1 MILSRLHGHYTGIL
15 NMFKQ
20 LTAILGRDNFLGY
33 LLLAG
38 ILLRF
43 FLYFTLPGFGVD
55 AHGEVINFI
64 FEKGRLPL
72 TREVFCA
79 MHPPL
84 YYILALPFFY
94 FDNLHNQKIT
104 QIFSLLLACGNLYLL
119 YLLCK
124 KLLQNILVRNVSFL
138 LAVSLHSFVTF
149 SLYVSNDTL
158 AYFIG
163 TWIFYAL
170 HNYIRKPDV
179 KNELIIAV
187 LLGLGLLTKGT
198 FLAFGPPLGLMV
210 ILSLWKKEI
219 PVKIIIG
226 RLVLFGV
233 VTLLLGSYKYLEN
246 FYAEH
251 RFIAHNIDFFTY
263 MPANTFIGIKS
274 ILYFNLKQLVLHPTF
289 WEGDPMLEH
298 VYPIIFYA
306 SFWYK
311 FCEPFN
317 GFELGSKTSF
327 KYIGSVIYIIGLIP
341 SILILLGTFLKSVSV
356 FQFIGKLKSKE
367 KASFEKGLEE
377 LTWLGI
383 LLLSILLVIIAGC
396 KYNVW
401 VCFQSRLFLQ
411 AFFPIIW
418 ILYAGLNF
426 IREKSSVAFNISII
440 SMLSISV
447 LYFIYYLTEGIH
459 ILIS

>member
-1 MILSRLHGHYTGIL
+1 
-15 NMFKQ
+15 MFKQ
-20 LTAILGRDNFLGY
+20 LTAILGRDNFLSY

-38 ILLRF
+38 IALRI

-64 FEKGRLPL
+64 IEKGRLPL

-84 YYILALPFFY
+84 YYLLALPFFY
-94 FDNLHNQKIT
+94 FDNVHSQKVT
-104 QIFSLLLACGNLYLL
+104 QLFSLLLACGNLYLL
-119 YLLCK
+119 FVLCK
-124 KLLQNILVRNVSFL
+124 RLLSNILVRNISFL

-158 AYFIG
+158 AYFLG
-163 TWIFYAL
+163 TCILYAL
-170 HNYIRKPDV
+170 HHYIRKPDL
-179 KNELIIAV
+179 KNEIIIAA

-198 FLAFGPPLGLMV
+198 FLAFGPPLGLVV

-219 PVKIIIG
+219 PVKMILG
-226 RLVLFGV
+226 RLVLFGM
-233 VTLLLGSYKYLEN
+233 VTFLLGSYKYLEN
-246 FYAEH
+246 YYAEH
-251 RFIAHNIDFFTY
+251 RFIAHNIDFFYY

-274 ILYFNLKQLVLHPTF
+274 ILYFNLKQLVKYPTF
-289 WEGDPMLEH
+289 FEGDPMLEH

-306 SFWYK
+306 TFWYK
-311 FCEPFN
+311 FCEPLN
-317 GFELGSKTSF
+317 GFELGSRTSF
-327 KYIGSVIYIIGLIP
+327 KYIGSVIYVIGLIP
-341 SILILLGTFLKSVSV
+341 SVLILLGAFLKSVSV
-356 FQFIGKLKSKE
+356 FKFIGKLKSTE

-377 LTWLGI
+377 AAWLSI
-383 LLLSILLVIIAGC
+383 LLLSILLVIIAGA

-426 IREKSSVAFNISII
+426 IRAKSSLLFNLSIL

-459 ILIS
+459 ILSLSN

>member
-1 MILSRLHGHYTGIL
+1 
-15 NMFKQ
+15 MFKQ
-20 LTAILGRDNFLGY
+20 LTAILGRDNLLGY

-38 ILLRF
+38 IVLRF

-64 FEKGRLPL
+64 VEKGRLPL

-84 YYILALPFFY
+84 YYLLALPFFY
-94 FDNLHNQKIT
+94 FDNVHSQKIT

-124 KLLQNILVRNVSFL
+124 KLLPNILVRNISFL

-158 AYFIG
+158 AYFLG
-163 TWIFYAL
+163 TCIFYAL
-170 HNYIRKPDV
+170 HRYIGKSDL
-179 KNELIIAV
+179 KNEVILAA

-198 FLAFGPPLGLMV
+198 FLAFGPALGLVV
-210 ILSLWKKEI
+210 ILSLWKKEV
-219 PVKIIIG
+219 PVKNILG
-226 RLVLFGV
+226 RLVLFGF
-233 VTLLLGSYKYLEN
+233 VTFLLGSYKYLEN
-246 FYAEH
+246 YYAEH
-251 RFIAHNIDFFTY
+251 RFIAHNIDFFYY

-274 ILYFNLKQLVLHPTF
+274 ILYFNLKQLVKYPTF
-289 WEGDPMLEH
+289 FQGDPILEH

-306 SFWYK
+306 TFWYK
-311 FCEPFN
+311 FCEPLN
-317 GFELGSKTSF
+317 GFELGSRTSF
-327 KYIGSVIYIIGLIP
+327 KYIGSVIYIVGLIP
-341 SILILLGTFLKSVSV
+341 SVLILLGAFLKLVSV
-356 FQFIGKLKSKE
+356 FKFIGKLKSAE

-377 LTWLGI
+377 AAWLGI
-383 LLLSILLVIIAGC
+383 LVLSILLVIIAGV

-411 AFFPIIW
+411 AFFPIVW

-426 IREKSSVAFNISII
+426 IREKSPLAFNLSIL

-447 LYFIYYLTEGIH
+447 LYFVYYLTEGIH
-459 ILIS
+459 ILSL

>member
-1 MILSRLHGHYTGIL
+1 
-15 NMFKQ
+15 MFKQ
-20 LTAILGRDNFLGY
+20 LTAILGRDNFLSY
-33 LLLAG
+33 LLLTG
-38 ILLRF
+38 IVLRI

-64 FEKGRLPL
+64 IEKGRLPL

-84 YYILALPFFY
+84 YYLLALPFFY
-94 FDNLHNQKIT
+94 FDNVHSQKIT

-119 YLLCK
+119 YLLSK
-124 KLLQNILVRNVSFL
+124 KVLSNILVRNISFL

-158 AYFIG
+158 AYFLG
-163 TWIFYAL
+163 TCILYAL
-170 HNYIRKPDV
+170 HKYIRKPDL
-179 KNELIIAV
+179 KNEITIAA

-198 FLAFGPPLGLMV
+198 FLAFGPSLGLVV
-210 ILSLWKKEI
+210 ILSLWKREVPIKNI
-219 PVKIIIG
+219 LG
-226 RLVLFGV
+226 RLVLFGF
-233 VTLLLGSYKYLEN
+233 VTFLLGSYKYLEN
-246 FYAEH
+246 YYAEH
-251 RFIAHNIDFFTY
+251 RFIAHNIDFFYY

-274 ILYFNLKQLVLHPTF
+274 ILYFNLKQLVKYPTF
-289 WEGDPMLEH
+289 FQGDPMLEH

-306 SFWYK
+306 TFWYK
-311 FCEPFN
+311 FCEPLN
-317 GFELGSKTSF
+317 GFELGSRTSF
-327 KYIGSVIYIIGLIP
+327 KYIGSVIYIVGLIP
-341 SILILLGTFLKSVSV
+341 SVVILLGTFLKSVSV
-356 FQFIGKLKSKE
+356 FKFLGKLKSTE

-377 LTWLGI
+377 AAWLSI
-383 LLLSILLVIIAGC
+383 LLLSILLVIIAGL

-418 ILYAGLNF
+418 ILYAGLKF
-426 IREKSSVAFNISII
+426 IREKSALAFNVSIL

-459 ILIS
+459 ILFI